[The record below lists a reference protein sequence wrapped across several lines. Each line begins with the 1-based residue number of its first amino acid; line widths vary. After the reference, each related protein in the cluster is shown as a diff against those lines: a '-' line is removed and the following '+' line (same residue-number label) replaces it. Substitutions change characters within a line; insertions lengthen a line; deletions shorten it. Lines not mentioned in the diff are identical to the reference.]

1 MKKIQFIFN
10 FLLSDEKNPIYNYY
24 NDCRFYN
31 LYGSAD
37 TLCSMQCSTKG
48 ANLQCNYYLSVY
60 VSYDE
65 CCRGTPYCTIP
76 LYVTVG
82 SKYSNYQFN
91 IPQGYNPQPYNS
103 INIEMPAVGA
113 PYQSTGDELNPIL
126 PPGINNPTY
135 INNNGGS
142 HTNNMPGKTNYI
154 KPDNK
159 PSNNNNN
166 NNNNQNNNNN
176 NNGGYVGGGGFNY
189 DIDIPM
195 PKKNDLPTQEEINNN
210 NNNNNQP
217 PFTIDDNNNNN
228 NQPPFALDD
237 NNNNNQPPFALDNNN
252 VEPNDIQ
259 INMNDN
265 KTNLN
270 PGTNKIMNVELL

>member
-1 MKKIQFIFN
+1 
-10 FLLSDEKNPIYNYY
+10 
-24 NDCRFYN
+24 
-31 LYGSAD
+31 
-37 TLCSMQCSTKG
+37 MQCSTKG

-135 INNNGGS
+135 VNNNGGS

-166 NNNNQNNNNN
+166 NNQNNNN

-210 NNNNNQP
+210 NNNNNNNQP
-217 PFTIDDNNNNN
+217 PFAIDDNNNNN

-237 NNNNNQPPFALDNNN
+237 NNNNNQPPFALDDNNNNNQPPFALDDNNNNNQPPFTLDNNN

-259 INMNDN
+259 IKINDN

-270 PGTNKIMNVELL
+270 PGTNKVMNVELLE